1 MVLSRQT
8 RSEAPYDAGPSAFL
22 CLVFFDNRI
31 FYGRDTLAAPMRFPR
46 SREAVPALVLI
57 VTGFGYELCFDW
69 FFRCLMG
76 VAVMYLFDAL
86 QLRL

>member
-1 MVLSRQT
+1 
-8 RSEAPYDAGPSAFL
+8 
-22 CLVFFDNRI
+22 
-31 FYGRDTLAAPMRFPR
+31 MRFPR
-46 SREAVPALVLI
+46 LREAVLALVLI